1 MLFAERQLPFH
12 CTSYTVRSIGNYL
25 LSFCSSEK
33 SNYIRFFFQARV
45 FLDLCKFRVIL
56 WNDKVEPENTGS
68 FSWVCFSWNL
78 PGSVNFSICAVPV
91 ELSDL
96 DQKNVN
102 TNFPPQLPM
111 NYDFFASSS
120 VDQLH
125 IDSETDWGCEACQI
139 FNETSIC
146 LSFNE
151 SSSLIG
157 LQRCR
162 SSRKQ
167 ERMFVICSAAIGNL
181 WLSFWFYPKTVIIST
196 KRNKKHLT
204 RTRNWGILKVEEVCA
219 CSDVMWNWRLRGP
232 GVGWKLVN
240 VEKWTFFW
248 NRGENKK
255 PFLVAK
261 RNRKVKQS
269 PWKEKKRT

>member
-1 MLFAERQLPFH
+1 MDL
-12 CTSYTVRSIGNYL
+12 TDNSS
-25 LSFCSSEK
+25 SKCSSLKDSFPFIVLLTQSEVLATTCYPSVVQK
-33 SNYIRFFFQARV
+33 NQITYVFFFQAKV

-167 ERMFVICSAAIGNL
+167 ERMFVICSAAHYMHWEFVAVL
-181 WLSFWFYPKTVIIST
+181 LVLSKNCDY
-196 KRNKKHLT
+196 KH
-204 RTRNWGILKVEEVCA
+204 
-219 CSDVMWNWRLRGP
+219 
-232 GVGWKLVN
+232 
-240 VEKWTFFW
+240 
-248 NRGENKK
+248 
-255 PFLVAK
+255 
-261 RNRKVKQS
+261 
-269 PWKEKKRT
+269 